1 MNERRTFSRAAVAI
15 LLVASILNSTS
26 VQADD
31 ETDGLIETAVAAV
44 GEVLAMGDLCDW
56 NFSGKVD
63 RLLQDGAK
71 ALQLNATQQKDLRAR
86 IADARRETFGRF
98 SASGQARLR
107 ADICKP
113 EERVRLETMIGSI
126 SFE

>member
-1 MNERRTFSRAAVAI
+1 MNERRTFSCAAAVVLFAACI
-15 LLVASILNSTS
+15 SNPMPVR
-26 VQADD
+26 ADD
-31 ETDGLIETAVAAV
+31 ETDGMIETAVAAV

-71 ALQLNATQQKDLRAR
+71 ALQLNAAQQKDMRAR
-86 IADARRETFGRF
+86 IAAARRETFGRF

-113 EERVRLETMIGSI
+113 EERGRLETMIGRI